1 MDNQAKCCLGAMI
14 QKTEEQVFEG
24 SYVIHGKD
32 ENESLIKFIV
42 IVHSGG
48 VEDGKYFAIIRPTMT
63 NFWLK
68 IEDGKIKRV
77 DLRRAMDTQQDTP
90 FMLIYIREE
99 DEKETVLFNIDG
111 KFLTE
116 HVNLKE
122 NEMDEASLMMIKVCV
137 DSDHDKSCT
146 FKTHKEATFESFK
159 DDVAEY
165 FGVEEHRL
173 RFYTSE
179 AASSLVLS
187 RSYSATVEQVVK
199 SDTVLVK
206 FDTKPGVTGI
216 CDLCPRVNLDDVLD
230 MEDYGREPRVI
241 KPKATKRPSKRY
253 NK

>member
-32 ENESLIKFIV
+32 ENESLIKFMFLELDLQNCKDV
-42 IVHSGG
+42 YEALDNFVGG
-48 VEDGKYFAIIRPTMT
+48 VDKNT
-63 NFWLK
+63 
-68 IEDGKIKRV
+68 
-77 DLRRAMDTQQDTP
+77 
-90 FMLIYIREE
+90 
-99 DEKETVLFNIDG
+99 
-111 KFLTE
+111 
-116 HVNLKE
+116 VNLKE

>member
-1 MDNQAKCCLGAMI
+1 M
-14 QKTEEQVFEG
+14 
-24 SYVIHGKD
+24 
-32 ENESLIKFIV
+32 
-42 IVHSGG
+42 
-48 VEDGKYFAIIRPTMT
+48 
-63 NFWLK
+63 
-68 IEDGKIKRV
+68 
-77 DLRRAMDTQQDTP
+77 
-90 FMLIYIREE
+90 
-99 DEKETVLFNIDG
+99 
-111 KFLTE
+111 
-116 HVNLKE
+116 
-122 NEMDEASLMMIKVCV
+122 
-137 DSDHDKSCT
+137 
-146 FKTHKEATFESFK
+146 
-159 DDVAEY
+159 AEY

-216 CDLCPRVNLDDVLD
+216 FDLCPRVNLDDVLD

>member
-24 SYVIHGKD
+24 GYVIHGKD
-32 ENESLIKFIV
+32 ENESLIKFTCSELDLQNCKDV
-42 IVHSGG
+42 YEALDNFVGG
-48 VEDGKYFAIIRPTMT
+48 V
-63 NFWLK
+63 
-68 IEDGKIKRV
+68 
-77 DLRRAMDTQQDTP
+77 
-90 FMLIYIREE
+90 
-99 DEKETVLFNIDG
+99 
-111 KFLTE
+111 
-116 HVNLKE
+116 
-122 NEMDEASLMMIKVCV
+122 
-137 DSDHDKSCT
+137 DKNT
-146 FKTHKEATFESFK
+146 